1 LWEYFGPSVRIANEE
16 TRRQFPARPLLIS
29 APQRAEAMFAHLH
42 RMETQDV
49 FVVLSYGA
57 K

>member
-1 LWEYFGPSVRIANEE
+1 
-16 TRRQFPARPLLIS
+16 LLIS
-29 APQRAEAMFAHLH
+29 ALQRAQSTSEAMFAHLH

-49 FVVLSYGA
+49 FVVHPYGA